1 MRIVNTTEIL
11 GMIEMVIET
20 DNIQEQNFLKDKLQE
35 LNIKYDI
42 SGTDEVLAYVDPKQ
56 KIELETF
63 ISRY

>member
-11 GMIEMVIET
+11 GMVEMVIET
-20 DNIQEQNFLKDKLQE
+20 DNIQEQNFLIDKLQE

-42 SGTDEVLAYVDPKQ
+42 SGTDEVLAYADSNQ
-56 KIELETF
+56 KIELESF

>member
-20 DNIQEQNFLKDKLQE
+20 DNIQEQNFLIDKLQE

-42 SGTDEVLAYVDPKQ
+42 SGTDEVLAYADSNQ
-56 KIELETF
+56 KIELESF